1 MTGKVWLL
9 LISLSLLW
17 GGSFL
22 FIELA
27 LEDFKPLTIVAM
39 RVSIAAIVLHCVL
52 HYKQMKFP
60 WDRKNLLLFTM
71 MGAIN
76 NVIPFSCI
84 VWGQQTIDAG
94 RASVL
99 NATVPLFTVLLAH
112 WLLTNEKLTATKLLG
127 VAIGFAGVLV
137 LTGPGAFNS
146 NAVNSTTG
154 QVAILVA
161 AVSYAFAGI
170 FGKQLN
176 HLNPLVSAAGML
188 TASALIMIPAT
199 FLLEPIGSFQLNY
212 RSIIAVLLLGVA
224 CTALAYLLYFKILV
238 QAGSSN
244 LSLVTFLI
252 PPSAMMMGVLFL
264 NERVSAKDLVGLCLI
279 LTGMAIATGLYK
291 RLRRVR

>member
-1 MTGKVWLL
+1 M
-9 LISLSLLW
+9 
-17 GGSFL
+17 
-22 FIELA
+22 
-27 LEDFKPLTIVAM
+27 
-39 RVSIAAIVLHCVL
+39 
-52 HYKQMKFP
+52 
-60 WDRKNLLLFTM
+60 LFTV
-71 MGAIN
+71 MGSIN

-112 WLLTNEKLTATKLLG
+112 WLLSNEKLTPAKLLG
-127 VAIGFAGVLV
+127 VALGFVGVLV
-137 LTGPGAFNS
+137 LTGPSAFNPD
-146 NAVNSTTG
+146 AVNSTMG
-154 QVAILVA
+154 QVAILIA
-161 AVSYAFAGI
+161 ALSYAFAGI

-199 FLLEPIGSFQLNY
+199 LLLEPIGSFQPNY
-212 RSIIAVLLLGVA
+212 TSIFAVLLLGVA
-224 CTALAYLLYFKILV
+224 CTAFAYLLYFKILV

-264 NERVSAKDLVGLCLI
+264 KEKVSATDVLGLCLI
-279 LTGMAIATGLYK
+279 LAGMAIATGLYK
-291 RLRRVR
+291 RMAR